1 MTTHNTTHLLHL
13 EWKEDYFNMENLLFL
28 VIGALLMHIFS
39 RRPLQ
44 ITIHHKHEDIH
55 PVLPDL
61 DMDELEQGMLK
72 EDPKMDD
79 LYNKLDETLMEVNNI
94 MGGSDR

>member
-1 MTTHNTTHLLHL
+1 MQ
-13 EWKEDYFNMENLLFL
+13 
-28 VIGALLMHIFS
+28 IFS

-55 PVLPDL
+55 PVFPDL
-61 DMDELEQGMLK
+61 DIDELEQDMLK

-79 LYNKLDETLMEVNNI
+79 LYSKLDETLMEVNNI

>member
-1 MTTHNTTHLLHL
+1 MQ
-13 EWKEDYFNMENLLFL
+13 
-28 VIGALLMHIFS
+28 IFS

-55 PVLPDL
+55 PVLPDI
-61 DMDELEQGMLK
+61 DIDELEQDMLK
-72 EDPKMDD
+72 ENPKMDD
-79 LYNKLDETLMEVNNI
+79 LYSKLDETLMEVNNI